1 MIYIRTCDLTSD
13 RGIYLVYVVGD
24 NYAFSKYCTLDEV
37 MYILSTK
44 E

>member
-1 MIYIRTCDLTSD
+1 MTAIKTFHIGEDID
-13 RGIYLVYVVGD
+13 FYLVWINGEV
-24 NYAFSKYCTLDEV
+24 KYCTLDEV